1 MAVSKRLRYEILR
14 RDNHACRYCGAT
26 APTVK
31 LNVDHVI
38 PVSLG
43 GGDAPTNLVAACAD
57 CNGGK
62 TSSLPNAMPVADV
75 QQDAFRQAAELREA
89 ADQKR
94 LATFAHLYMVWMWAW
109 EKTGNPISELDEHYF
124 TEETHK
130 LLACG
135 WSARAE
141 LTEAAICAGSENA
154 VDIASY
160 IGRAMQATSAPLS
173 IADERLVA
181 CVDAVRAWE
190 SAWDMARADDEEP
203 PAEDAVILFNT
214 EVAAAFD
221 AGAHPLLR
229 TRAAE
234 AAGRSM
240 SADLGEHLSQMASAG
255 GEL

>member
-43 GGDAPTNLVAACAD
+43 GSDAPTNLVAACAD

-62 TSSLPNAMPVADV
+62 TSSLPNATPVDGV
-75 QQDAFRQAAELREA
+75 QQDTFHQAAELRKA
-89 ADQKR
+89 AEQKR
-94 LATFAHLYMVWMWAW
+94 LATFVHLYMVWMWAW
-109 EKTGNPISELDEHYF
+109 EKTGLPVGELDEHYF
-124 TEETHK
+124 TEETYK

-135 WSARAE
+135 WSGRAE
-141 LTEAAICAGSENA
+141 LTEAAFCAGSENA

-160 IGRAMQATSAPLS
+160 IGRVMRASSSSLS
-173 IADERLVA
+173 TADERLVA

-190 SAWDMARADDEEP
+190 SAWDMARADDEAP
-203 PAEDAVILFNT
+203 PAEEVVVLFNA

-221 AGAHPLLR
+221 AGAHPLLLA
-229 TRAAE
+229 RAAE
-234 AAGRSM
+234 AAGLSL
-240 SADLGEHLSQMASAG
+240 SAGLGENLSQMTSAG
-255 GEL
+255 GEF